1 MRRDSLTPCAGRWH
15 SQAGPHS
22 LSPEQQDPCR
32 ASFLMC
38 PGAAAAAGPGP
49 AESVTSSRETRP
61 EGQMTDEALAGASSL
76 LVPRGQP
83 WESLSTWGGGG
94 KTHWL

>member
-22 LSPEQQDPCR
+22 LSPEQQDPRR
-32 ASFLMC
+32 ASFLTC
-38 PGAAAAAGPGP
+38 PGAATAAGPGP

-61 EGQMTDEALAGASSL
+61 EGQMTDEAVAGAA
-76 LVPRGQP
+76 QD
-83 WESLSTWGGGG
+83 
-94 KTHWL
+94 